1 MAPAD
6 RLAARRLGRGCSFAR
21 SDGEEDAAEVN
32 VKGDASERG
41 DIELTTGP
49 LAVASTG
56 FGLSG

>member
-1 MAPAD
+1 
-6 RLAARRLGRGCSFAR
+6 
-21 SDGEEDAAEVN
+21 VN